1 MLMEC
6 LQCGDI
12 ENKEHWINIV
22 HKVHGDVLC
31 EGEKKRAISGFLK
44 NLECL

>member
-1 MLMEC
+1 MLMKC

-31 EGEKKRAISGFLK
+31 EGEKKRAMTGSL
-44 NLECL
+44 